1 LGETQL
7 FEASAVQGYER
18 SIVSISLEY
27 FFSIYLIDSLIS
39 VLTEITKTTRLV
51 HWSPPVKNKTSPLS
65 NKFKNLDPELT
76 RFIESMGM
84 YFESYGIPRIGGR
97 ILGLLLVAHE
107 PLSAERIASIL
118 QVSRASISTNFRV
131 LLTSGLAEKVTFPGD
146 RTTYF
151 VFPESGLEKTLT
163 VEVQGITAM
172 KRIVQQG
179 LNALPSEDS
188 ARGRM
193 QEMVDWADFLIEL
206 YQKAL
211 TDWQARS

>member
-1 LGETQL
+1 MKTTSSPPDKFKKL
-7 FEASAVQGYER
+7 
-18 SIVSISLEY
+18 SLE
-27 FFSIYLIDSLIS
+27 LA
-39 VLTEITKTTRLV
+39 
-51 HWSPPVKNKTSPLS
+51 
-65 NKFKNLDPELT
+65 
-76 RFIESMGM
+76 RFIESLGM

-118 QVSRASISTNFRV
+118 KVSRASISTNFRV

-151 VFPESGLEKTLT
+151 VFPESGLEKTLL
-163 VEVQGITAM
+163 VEIQGINAL
-172 KRIVQQG
+172 KRLVQQG
-179 LNALPSEDS
+179 LTALPTGDS

-193 QEMVDWADFLIEL
+193 QEMVDWTDFLMKL

-211 TDWQARS
+211 LDWQQR